1 MLNKVLDFCSV
12 NRFWKILFWLLVAF
26 SNNFVFAQTPV
37 LNFLNDSVLVG
48 DQVKAVLY
56 YKHDSNQEII
66 FPDSNYNFKPFEF
79 VSKQYFPTISI
90 DGESKD
96 SAIYTFTIFEIEGSH
111 SLTLPVLTFR
121 GKDTLK
127 VFSSSD
133 SVSIKPIITVLID
146 SLKLKSN
153 TQLFELESHFNY
165 QILGIVIGLL
175 LLVGLAIYL
184 ILGKNIF
191 EQIRKYR
198 RKLAHERFL
207 KLYDEMVNNAV
218 SMTPQKM
225 EDAVSLWKKYI
236 EALENKPYTTYT
248 SSEIGHYLKNESIK
262 KNLQNIDVA
271 IYSGRVAEVASNDFA
286 VLREEAIRLYIKRQ
300 SATNK

>member
-1 MLNKVLDFCSV
+1 MLNKVLDFWSV
-12 NRFWKILFWLLVAF
+12 NKFMKLHMGLIVALSTHF
-26 SNNFVFAQTPV
+26 GFAQTPV
-37 LNFLNDSVLVG
+37 LKFLSDSVLVG

-79 VSKQYFPTISI
+79 VSKQYFPTVSSE
-90 DGESKD
+90 GQSTD
-96 SAIYTFTIFEIEGSH
+96 SAIYTLTIFEIEGIH

-127 VFSSSD
+127 AFSTPD
-133 SVSIKPIITVLID
+133 SITIKPLILVLTD

-153 TQLFELESHFNY
+153 TQLSELESQFNY
-165 QILGIVIGLL
+165 QLLGIVIGLL
-175 LLVGLAIYL
+175 LLVGFAIYL

-198 RKLAHERFL
+198 RKLAHDRFL
-207 KLYDEMVNNAV
+207 KLYDEMVNNAI

-236 EALENKPYTTYT
+236 EALENKPYTTFT
-248 SSEIGHYLKNESIK
+248 SSEIGHYLNNESIK
-262 KNLQNIDVA
+262 KNLQSIDVA
-271 IYSGRVAEVASNDFA
+271 IYSGRVAEVATTDFS
-286 VLREEAIRLYIKRQ
+286 VLRIEAIRLYTKRQ

>member
-1 MLNKVLDFCSV
+1 MRFIFLGLFYLCTQFSVL
-12 NRFWKILFWLLVAF
+12 L
-26 SNNFVFAQTPV
+26 AQTPV
-37 LNFLNDSVLVG
+37 LKFLNDSVLVG

-56 YKHDSNQEII
+56 YKHDSNEEII

-79 VSKQYFPTISI
+79 VGKQYFPTNSSGGQSI
-90 DGESKD
+90 D

-133 SVSIKPIITVLID
+133 SISIKPIITVETD

-153 TQLFELESHFNY
+153 TQLFELESEFNY
-165 QILGIVIGLL
+165 QLLGIVIGFLL
-175 LLVGLAIYL
+175 CVGLAIYL

-207 KLYDEMVNNAV
+207 KLYDEMVNNAI

-300 SATNK
+300 STTSK

>member
-1 MLNKVLDFCSV
+1 MLNKVLDVWSV
-12 NRFWKILFWLLVAF
+12 NRFRKVLLGLIVAF

-37 LNFLNDSVLVG
+37 LKFLSDSVLVG

-56 YKHDSNQEII
+56 YKHDSNEEII
-66 FPDSNYNFKPFEF
+66 FPDSNYSFKPFEF
-79 VSKQYFPTISI
+79 VGKQYFPTTSI
-90 DGESKD
+90 DGESTD
-96 SAIYTFTIFEIEGSH
+96 SAIYTLTIFEIEGNH

-133 SVSIKPIITVLID
+133 SISIKPIITVLTD

-153 TQLFELESHFNY
+153 TQLFELENQFNY
-165 QILGIVIGLL
+165 QLLGIVIGLL

-198 RKLAHERFL
+198 RKIAHERFL
-207 KLYDEMVNNAV
+207 KLYDEMVNNAI

-236 EALENKPYTTYT
+236 ESLENKPYTTYT
-248 SSEIGHYLKNESIK
+248 SSEIGHFLKNESIK

-286 VLREEAIRLYIKRQ
+286 VLREEAIRLYTKRQ